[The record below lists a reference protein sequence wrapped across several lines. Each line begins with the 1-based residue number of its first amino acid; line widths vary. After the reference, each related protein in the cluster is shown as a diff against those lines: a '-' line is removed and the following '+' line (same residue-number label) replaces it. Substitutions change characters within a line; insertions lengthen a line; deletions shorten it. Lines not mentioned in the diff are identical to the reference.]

1 MWPDD
6 RFPMKVFNLQCA
18 LGHDFEGWFG
28 SDADLAGQRERGL
41 LTCPLCGDTQV
52 QKMPS
57 APRLNLRTSDPGGVG
72 AARPGGGETSNAVE
86 LMAPDRPTH
95 GRLLQALRQLM
106 AQTEDVG
113 ERFPEQALAMHH
125 GEVEQ
130 RNIRGR
136 ATPEQALELIEEGVD
151 ILPLPPLVA
160 VKETLH

>member
-1 MWPDD
+1 
-6 RFPMKVFNLQCA
+6 
-18 LGHDFEGWFG
+18 
-28 SDADLAGQRERGL
+28 
-41 LTCPLCGDTQV
+41 
-52 QKMPS
+52 
-57 APRLNLRTSDPGGVG
+57 
-72 AARPGGGETSNAVE
+72 
-86 LMAPDRPTH
+86 MAPDRPTH

-151 ILPLPPLVA
+151 ILPLPPLAA